1 MRILLVIKL
10 LKNIS
15 KEVTYKEM
23 YFILVLFDVLE
34 VIESTANELIKYIKK
49 YMNKYSYNRKEIT
62 QKKQKVI
69 SSASKEYVVVFSLD
83 DYEEEIIA
91 TLEKLNIDF
100 KIIDGNIYMNAFYFK
115 GLDNVLSSLQTNTT
129 QNII

>member
-1 MRILLVIKL
+1 M
-10 LKNIS
+10 
-15 KEVTYKEM
+15 
-23 YFILVLFDVLE
+23 
-34 VIESTANELIKYIKK
+34 KK

-62 QKKQKVI
+62 KKKQKVI

-100 KIIDGNIYMNAFYFK
+100 KIIAGNIYMNAFYFK